1 MRRPKRNTTCP
12 QAPHPW
18 RRQVEGNIFYK
29 HRGWWHE
36 AHEETR
42 DDASKAHWRQFFGW
56 PPPLDTAR
64 LGEIFTTTFRERL
77 ATVADAVEGSNALLR
92 FLR

>member
-1 MRRPKRNTTCP
+1 MRRPRRNMEMP

-18 RRQVEGNIFYK
+18 RRQVEGAIFYK
-29 HRGWWHE
+29 RRGRWHRAHE
-36 AHEETR
+36 AQR
-42 DDASKAHWRQFFGW
+42 DEYSLAHWRQFFGW

-64 LGEIFTTTFRERL
+64 LTEIFTATYCERI
-77 ATVADAVEGSNALLR
+77 VDIVDSSNALLR